1 MMSRR
6 EFLLG
11 ATAVGTVAA
20 VGGVVSVAAGKD
32 AQEADAAQRAWKE
45 ASGIDRILLAATFAA
60 NSHNTQPWRFRVGDG
75 VIDVLADSGRG
86 MGAADPR
93 SRELFMSLGC
103 AVENAVIA
111 AADLGTPVDVEYAS
125 GGDGLPFARLRFADR
140 QADARDHAD
149 LASAIATRRTNR
161 APYDTERQ
169 VPSAALESLSALASA
184 GVGATWL
191 TAQGERERFGQLSFD
206 ATRDYVADKT
216 IQRDSH
222 RWYRLRGDD
231 AERTREGITVR
242 GANLPPIG
250 SLVLGLF
257 PPTPDDF
264 DKEWAKTTRG
274 VAVRHRL
281 GGRAAHRRRLGRP
294 HGLDRGRPHVPAHAA
309 GRGGRGRRL
318 PADLAGPDAA
328 GPRDGR
334 GRRGQVRGGTGRSGR
349 CGRGRARVPRRLSDP
364 RAGRQPA
371 SRARGR
377 ARVAGVDPSA

>member
-20 VGGVVSVAAGKD
+20 AGGVASVASSKD
-32 AQEADAAQRAWKE
+32 AQESDAVQHAWRN
-45 ASGIDRILLAATFAA
+45 AAGIDRILLAATFAA

-75 VIDVLADSGRG
+75 VIDVLADSERG

-93 SRELFMSLGC
+93 TRELYMSLGC

-111 AADLGTPVDVEYAS
+111 AADLGTPVNVEYAL
-125 GGDGLPFARLRFADR
+125 GGDRLPFTRLRLANR
-140 QADARDHAD
+140 KAEARDHAD
-149 LASAIATRRTNR
+149 LAAAIVKRRTNR

-169 VPSAALESLSALASA
+169 VPIVTLGSLSALASA
-184 GVGATWL
+184 GVGTTWL
-191 TAQGERERFGQLSFD
+191 TTQAERERFSQLSFV
-206 ATRDYVADKT
+206 ATQDYVADKT

-250 SLVLGLF
+250 ALLLGLF

-264 DKEWAKTTRG
+264 DTEWAKTTRESQCGTASAVGLLTVGGSGERTDWIDAGRTYQRMQLAAAAAG
-274 VAVRHRL
+274 VVFQPISQALTLRDRETVTGAAGKYSAAL
-281 GGRAAHRRRLGRP
+281 GGFGGVGEVVLAFRVGYPTREQAVSLRRAP
-294 HGLDRGRPHVPAHAA
+294 V
-309 GRGGRGRRL
+309 
-318 PADLAGPDAA
+318 
-328 GPRDGR
+328 
-334 GRRGQVRGGTGRSGR
+334 V
-349 CGRGRARVPRRLSDP
+349 ART
-364 RAGRQPA
+364 
-371 SRARGR
+371 
-377 ARVAGVDPSA
+377 